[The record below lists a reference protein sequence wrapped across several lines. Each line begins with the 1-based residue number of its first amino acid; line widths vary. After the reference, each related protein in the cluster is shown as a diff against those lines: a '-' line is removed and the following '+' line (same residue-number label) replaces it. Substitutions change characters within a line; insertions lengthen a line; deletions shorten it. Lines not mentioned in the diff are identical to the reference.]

1 MFDSKEPVNKTPME
15 LEKVESQAY
24 VHHVHKIE
32 GTDILVH
39 EETEEEINARK
50 FGDADKVT
58 VKTWIVVAVLAL
70 SYAISF
76 WPVPNLSYFEGVLA
90 PALGDAGNAVWFIE
104 VIEVVNS
111 VSFLICGANS
121 DLFGRRWYESNNL
134 FRFFFD
140 LTWKTGSSLSAT
152 YFV

>member
-1 MFDSKEPVNKTPME
+1 MLDSKEPIDESPTQ
-15 LEKVESQAY
+15 LEKIESQAY
-24 VHHVHKIE
+24 VHHQQRIE
-32 GTDILVH
+32 GTDILIH

-58 VKTWIVVAVLAL
+58 VKTWIVVCVLAL

-90 PALGDAGNAVWFIE
+90 PALGNAANEVWFIE
-104 VIEVVNS
+104 VIELVNA

-121 DLFGRRWYESNNL
+121 DLFGRRWYG
-134 FRFFFD
+134 
-140 LTWKTGSSLSAT
+140 LTNILSSL
-152 YFV
+152 V